1 MRMVEVAAA
10 SLIILGLI
18 ISSAHPLEG
27 DWQGVIISDNKEFQF
42 AVHVRQALPAISATA
57 DGHRTL
63 PSDIENKVLAEE
75 AQYRSRSIDLKWNS
89 RRTLFWI
96 RLEWRLCSC

>member
-18 ISSAHPLEG
+18 IASAHPLRV
-27 DWQGVIISDNKEFQF
+27 DWQGVITSDNTELRF
-42 AVHVRQALPAISATA
+42 AAHVNQALPTISATA
-57 DGHRTL
+57 GGHRTL
-63 PSDIENKVLAEE
+63 PSDTENKVLAEE
-75 AQYRSRSIDLKWNS
+75 GQYRSRNIDLKWNS

-96 RLEWRLCSC
+96 RMEWRLCSC